1 VGPARPFACVVAR
14 CMRSRSRGR
23 WISVFKTAIRRRAVV
38 VEFVCAF
45 CGGVGASRGCKSGPN
60 SAVGLESGE
69 PGICVRARHT
79 ALRRRVG
86 PASLFITWQKRRSSI
101 RAVLFA

>member
-23 WISVFKTAIRRRAVV
+23 WISVFKTAIRRRAAV

-45 CGGVGASRGCKSGPN
+45 CGGVGASRGCKHGFAPPRRPGVPLYQLAEKALIDPSG
-60 SAVGLESGE
+60 
-69 PGICVRARHT
+69 IVRVEDLCLDLT
-79 ALRRRVG
+79 
-86 PASLFITWQKRRSSI
+86 
-101 RAVLFA
+101 